1 MPPIMQ
7 PQSDRATLV
16 FPAVNQAATDYLKQ
30 ARERGER
37 VICAASVAN
46 DEIAAEAGTLH
57 RLPSIH
63 DADFAARFL
72 ELADAH
78 AVGRLLCPVSTVH
91 VFMARF
97 LAQHRPDIRLIGE
110 SPVQQQIGQHR
121 QLMARAQRLMP
132 LVAVCAD
139 GAPALSLREVA
150 GVLRQASLIYGE
162 SNDDKLAAMMGIF
175 ASAPAG
181 DVVEI
186 GSLMG
191 RSAFVL
197 LYLAWRYRI
206 GPVLTVDPWRA
217 ANCAQHESPDALQG
231 VTDEWD
237 YEVLN
242 EGFMLNMVPLRTD
255 DHAHLRLASEY
266 AFDVY
271 ANDEPI
277 LSPMGQRIVYSGR
290 IAVIHIDGNHDY
302 ACVRKDCE
310 RWLGRM
316 LPGAWLILDDY
327 IWAHGDGPYRMG
339 NELLQDQPDR
349 IERAFVCGKAL
360 FVMLRY

>member
-1 MPPIMQ
+1 MQ
-7 PQSDRATLV
+7 PQNDHATLV
-16 FPAVNQAATDYLKQ
+16 FPAVNQTAANYLKQ
-30 ARERGER
+30 ARERGEW

-46 DEIAAEAGTLH
+46 DEIAADAGALH
-57 RLPSIH
+57 RLPSIY

-72 ELADAH
+72 ALVDAH
-78 AVGRLLCPVSTVH
+78 AVSRLLCPVSTVH
-91 VFMARF
+91 VFMTRF

-139 GAPALSLREVA
+139 GAPSLSLREVA

-162 SNDDKLAAMMGIF
+162 SNDDKLATMMGVF

-206 GPVLTVDPWRA
+206 GPVLTVDPWRSA
-217 ANCAQHESPDALQG
+217 DCVQRESPDALQG

-237 YEVLN
+237 YEVLS
-242 EGFMLNMVPLRTD
+242 EGFMLNMVPFRTD
-255 DHAHLRLASEY
+255 DHVHLRLASEY

-271 ANDEPI
+271 AKGGSI
-277 LSPMGQRIVYSGR
+277 LSPMGQRVSFTGK

-302 ACVRKDCE
+302 ACVKKDCE
-310 RWLGRM
+310 CWLGRM

-339 NELLQDQPDR
+339 NELLHDQPDR

-360 FVMLRY
+360 FVKLRY